1 MNVEPNNKPTV
12 IKVGGSTLE
21 DTGTT
26 FQDIATRTKNGEQ
39 IVVVHGGG
47 PEASQWLKKMDIE
60 SRFENGL
67 RVTDE
72 KVLPVVT
79 AVYAGLIN
87 KRLVE
92 ALNNEGVQAVGLS
105 GLDGEIIT
113 SNINN
118 QALGY
123 VGEPNQVNPKLLRT
137 LFESGYTAVISP
149 ISFAITNGQRKT
161 VNVNADSIAS
171 ILAIALE
178 AKKLLFLTDTDG
190 VSDSNQE
197 RIPIISEDASLDL
210 IANGIISGGM
220 IPKVQ
225 ACLAVVREGV
235 QAQIVDGQRAGILLN
250 LADQG
255 TSFEI
260 KSG

>member
-26 FQDIATRTKNGEQ
+26 FQDIATRAKNGEQ

-137 LFESGYTAVISP
+137 LFESGYTSAKGQGPWETAIICNEAPS
-149 ISFAITNGQRKT
+149 IIDLGLNSF
-161 VNVNADSIAS
+161 
-171 ILAIALE
+171 L
-178 AKKLLFLTDTDG
+178 DTDEG
-190 VSDSNQE
+190 NDWF
-197 RIPIISEDASLDL
+197 LD
-210 IANGIISGGM
+210 
-220 IPKVQ
+220 VQ
-225 ACLAVVREGV
+225 YQYYTAT
-235 QAQIVDGQRAGILLN
+235 I
-250 LADQG
+250 
-255 TSFEI
+255 TEI
-260 KSG
+260 

>member
-26 FQDIATRTKNGEQ
+26 FQDIATRAKNGEQ

-105 GLDGEIIT
+105 G
-113 SNINN
+113 
-118 QALGY
+118 Y

-137 LFESGYTAVISP
+137 LFESGYTPVISP

-255 TSFEI
+255 TLF
-260 KSG
+260 K

>member
-26 FQDIATRTKNGEQ
+26 FQDIATRAKNGEQ

-87 KRLVE
+87 KRLVA
-92 ALNNEGVQAVGLS
+92 ALNDEGIQAVGLS
-105 GLDGEIIT
+105 GLDGEIVTSIT
-113 SNINN
+113 SDKE
-118 QALGY
+118 LGY
-123 VGEPNQVNPKLLRT
+123 VGKPDQVNPNLLKM
-137 LFESGYTAVISP
+137 LLENDYIPIISP
-149 ISFAITNGQRKT
+149 ISFVVTNGQRKT
-161 VNVNADSIAS
+161 VNVNADSVAS

-178 AKKLLFLTDTDG
+178 AKMLLFLTDTDG
-190 VSDSNQE
+190 VSDLNQK
-197 RIPIISEDASLDL
+197 RIPIISKDASLDL
-210 IANGIISGGM
+210 IANGIINGGM

-225 ACLAVVREGV
+225 ACLEVGKHGI
-235 QAQIVDGQRAGILLN
+235 QAQIVNGQRAGILLD
-250 LADQG
+250 LADHG